1 MQLSLNLPICIQS
14 GDCGLCDILTFI
26 GSVFELLITLL
37 AAGAFIMLL
46 VGSIYF
52 VLSRGNPETRKKG
65 INILTS
71 VTAGVFIGLLAWQIV
86 NLTIFILV
94 GNNKFE
100 DTGQPV
106 KYQVFGNPWNEVC
119 TGESFRYPGG
129 CLDDNNNPKPD
140 KTNCGIEGECQNGV
154 CVGSKTELAE
164 CLGKSNGSPCKNG
177 NQHCENGNCI
187 GKDSCDYLATASEY
201 ANKFSGS
208 RTVINSSNQ
217 AVFLQKYQCINVKQ
231 EQGIFT
237 LDDPPPS
244 GMKKKYPYD
253 LDPKISIILD
263 CMNSLCPSGLLC
275 CGEIAGIAP

>member
-26 GSVFELLITLL
+26 GSVFELLIVLL

-94 GNNKFE
+94 GNNKFDE
-100 DTGQPV
+100 TGQPV
-106 KYQVFGNPWNEVC
+106 KYKVFGNPWNEVC
-119 TGESFRYPGG
+119 TGESFRSHIGCVAQGG
-129 CLDDNNNPKPD
+129 EFKKDGE
-140 KTNCGIEGECQNGV
+140 NCGSGGKCQNGV
-154 CVGSKTELAE
+154 CIDSKADLAE
-164 CLGKSNGSPCKNG
+164 CLGKSNGSPCANG
-177 NQHCENGNCI
+177 SRHCENGLCVS
-187 GKDSCDYLATASEY
+187 KSSCEYLSTASQY
-201 ANKFSGS
+201 TDKFGS
-208 RTVINSSNQ
+208 RTILDSNRVAQ
-217 AVFLQKYQCINVKQ
+217 PLQKYQCINVKQ

-244 GMKKKYPYD
+244 GMQANYPHD
-253 LDPKISIILD
+253 LDSNTSITLD
-263 CMNSLCPSGLLC
+263 CMDSLCPGDKLC
-275 CGEIAGIAP
+275 CGEVAGN